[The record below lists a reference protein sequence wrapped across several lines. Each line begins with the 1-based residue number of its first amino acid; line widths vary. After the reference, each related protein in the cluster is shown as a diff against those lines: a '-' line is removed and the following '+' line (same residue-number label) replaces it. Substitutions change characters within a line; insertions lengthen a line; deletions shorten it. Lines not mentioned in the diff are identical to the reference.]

1 MEHHHGNMTSQ
12 QTKQKSLKLVLEILY
27 EAAMA
32 SVLKS
37 ICRKKAKA
45 DKFLIT
51 ASVSLLSIDCRKK
64 NGKGWKKS
72 TFFVFVYV

>member
-1 MEHHHGNMTSQ
+1 
-12 QTKQKSLKLVLEILY
+12 
-27 EAAMA
+27 MA

-51 ASVSLLSIDCRKK
+51 ASVSLLFIDCRRK
-64 NGKGWKKS
+64 NGKGKKS
-72 TFFVFVYV
+72 TFFVFVYVQVLRELIKDLDVFIFIKIFI